1 MKTANAIKRVFIA
14 RTENFL
20 VYPKRTLVVD
30 RASPIFDILGVCQKF
45 ALLEIVIEMSTRPL
59 PTMAKGAW
67 KNLVREQASRIEDC
81 NWSST
86 VVFGKD
92 RNDLLRIRT
101 GYG

>member
-1 MKTANAIKRVFIA
+1 MKAANAIKRVFIA
-14 RTENFL
+14 RTEHFL
-20 VYPKRTLVVD
+20 VYPKRKLVVD
-30 RASPIFDILGVCQKF
+30 RTSPIFNILGVF

-59 PTMAKGAW
+59 PTIAKGAR

-81 NWSST
+81 NWTST

-101 GYG
+101 GYGRY